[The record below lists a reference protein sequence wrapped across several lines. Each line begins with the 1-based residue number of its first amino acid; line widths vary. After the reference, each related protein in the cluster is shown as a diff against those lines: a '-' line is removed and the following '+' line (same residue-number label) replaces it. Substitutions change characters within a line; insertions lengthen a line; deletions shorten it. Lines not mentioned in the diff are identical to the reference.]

1 MVRPSRFF
9 PILST
14 AAVGVVLLQ
23 GPSAT
28 PTAAGSLSAVQT
40 SGSGRPT
47 STLDDQIDL
56 GLTVYNSGLALVR
69 DVRNVSL
76 LGGRAELEFADIS
89 ATIKPATVHLRS
101 LSEPGRLSVLE
112 QNYQYD
118 LLEPE
123 NLLRKYVGRTVT
135 LVRSREGREEAVAAT
150 LLAYNSGPVWK
161 IGDEIVTGFQADH
174 LRFLQ
179 MPENLHSRPT
189 LIWSLDNQGALQ
201 HRVEASY
208 LADRLEWSADYV
220 LTVARDDRVGSLGG
234 WVTLVNQSGTS
245 FRNARLQLVAGDLN
259 RVKDGRERRDEMDA
273 MAVRAAAESS
283 AFARESFSEYH
294 LYSLER
300 RTTMANSETKQI
312 SLFEASGLPVEKAFV
327 VEGQQFYYHNRQH
340 PGAPLKDPVRVYYR
354 FRNEEKAGLGLPL
367 PGGTVRVYQADSQ
380 GGLQFAGE
388 DRIAHT
394 PSDEVVNLHV
404 GNAFDVVCERKQ
416 IDFDAIAD
424 SIYEFEFEIT
434 VRNHKATDVAIEV
447 NEPIG
452 GSWELLRSTH
462 PATKTSAWS
471 AAFKVPV
478 AANGQAQLIYRV
490 RARW

>member
-1 MVRPSRFF
+1 
-9 PILST
+9 
-14 AAVGVVLLQ
+14 
-23 GPSAT
+23 
-28 PTAAGSLSAVQT
+28 
-40 SGSGRPT
+40 
-47 STLDDQIDL
+47 
-56 GLTVYNSGLALVR
+56 
-69 DVRNVSL
+69 
-76 LGGRAELEFADIS
+76 
-89 ATIKPATVHLRS
+89 
-101 LSEPGRLSVLE
+101 
-112 QNYQYD
+112 
-118 LLEPE
+118 
-123 NLLRKYVGRTVT
+123 
-135 LVRSREGREEAVAAT
+135 
-150 LLAYNSGPVWK
+150 
-161 IGDEIVTGFQADH
+161 
-174 LRFLQ
+174 
-179 MPENLHSRPT
+179 
-189 LIWSLDNQGALQ
+189 
-201 HRVEASY
+201 
-208 LADRLEWSADYV
+208 
-220 LTVARDDRVGSLGG
+220 
-234 WVTLVNQSGTS
+234 
-245 FRNARLQLVAGDLN
+245 
-259 RVKDGRERRDEMDA
+259 MDA
-273 MAVRAAAESS
+273 MAVQAAAENS

-294 LYSLER
+294 LYSLDR
-300 RTTMANSETKQI
+300 RSTIANSETKQI

-394 PSDEVVNLHV
+394 PADEMVNLHV

-416 IDFDAIAD
+416 TDFEAIGG

-434 VRNHKATDVAIEV
+434 LRNHKATDVAIEV

-478 AANGQAQLIYRV
+478 AASSQAQLTYRV